1 MRSHIILLR
10 KTEFYHNTNKK
21 ILYYISA
28 IRLHLLQNKY
38 VMHIPINTCD
48 VGLSIAHVGPIVIN
62 SKAKIGK
69 NCRIY
74 VGVNIGEGSRRVP
87 TIGDNVFIG
96 PGCKIFNEIMI
107 ADGCKIGANTVVNK
121 SFNIENSIVAGIP
134 ARLLK
139 IDDVEKC

>member
-1 MRSHIILLR
+1 
-10 KTEFYHNTNKK
+10 
-21 ILYYISA
+21 
-28 IRLHLLQNKY
+28 
-38 VMHIPINTCD
+38 MHIPINTCD